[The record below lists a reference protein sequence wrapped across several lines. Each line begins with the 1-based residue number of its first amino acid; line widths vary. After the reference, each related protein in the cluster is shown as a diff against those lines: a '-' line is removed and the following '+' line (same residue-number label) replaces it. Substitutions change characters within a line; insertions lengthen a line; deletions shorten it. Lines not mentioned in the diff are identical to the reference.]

1 MDTVIPNVLEHVD
14 MQLDAAGT
22 VVVWCQALSYTSFLE
37 MVQTNMSHIQ
47 VCLFRVYIL
56 LVHNRFQIL
65 NKTMV
70 LASQLMQEQLHDH
83 ASEQSTVS

>member
-1 MDTVIPNVLEHVD
+1 MERRQEEART
-14 MQLDAAGT
+14 
-22 VVVWCQALSYTSFLE
+22 FLE
-37 MVQTNMSHIQ
+37 MVKTNMSHIQ